1 MPSCTSSR
9 RTERNFDILDTSLK
23 AMQVIG
29 GSRRAG
35 CDCVQV
41 KTYEEAEQHF
51 REQKSLVQQLKAE
64 NAALQKDA
72 KAVAGL
78 KAEVAD
84 LKNQVRSYLIL
95 HTTLTSL

>member
-1 MPSCTSSR
+1 M
-9 RTERNFDILDTSLK
+9 
-23 AMQVIG
+23 
-29 GSRRAG
+29 
-35 CDCVQV
+35 QV
-41 KTYEEAEQHF
+41 KTFEEVEQHF

-84 LKNQVRSYLIL
+84 LKNQVSIYLNV
-95 HTTLTSL
+95 HATSQSCQPPAAKSGE